1 MRASKFRHVFGQAAK
16 KTECYDSL
24 RITKNSLENYYIAIN
39 AKYIALCIDAGG
51 GGAFVVIPHEK
62 VSVELAVCYI
72 HTFLITGLV
81 RSTIGV
87 HVVSFLES
95 RLILTIRHFYG
106 LSYAYRF
113 YFSLYMLFH

>member
-62 VSVELAVCYI
+62 VLVELSVCYI

-87 HVVSFLES
+87 HVVSFSES
-95 RLILTIRHFYG
+95 CFIINSSHFYV
-106 LSYAYRF
+106 LSCAYRF
-113 YFSLYMLFH
+113 HFL